1 MPGLLSQE
9 RNTAGARPASQHLEQ
24 GEVLQRVGANLSLGG
39 LDRLTLLAGNQF
51 RADLSVQH

>member
-9 RNTAGARPASQHLEQ
+9 RNAAGARPASQHLEQ

-39 LDRLTLLAGNQF
+39 LDRLTILARN
-51 RADLSVQH
+51 